1 MHRFRWLRFLSSLGL
16 EFWLPLP
23 LVGLSFWLVIKL
35 VADRDLYLAAPSDR
49 QLQITQNEQP
59 TSERIFSIKVTVD
72 RASNSSRVRVKQATS
87 VFQKQEFELPTTQFD
102 RLETAIAQ
110 KLNLSIE
117 QVRQLIRYQLGE

>member
-35 VADRDLYLAAPSDR
+35 VADRDLYFAKFSDR